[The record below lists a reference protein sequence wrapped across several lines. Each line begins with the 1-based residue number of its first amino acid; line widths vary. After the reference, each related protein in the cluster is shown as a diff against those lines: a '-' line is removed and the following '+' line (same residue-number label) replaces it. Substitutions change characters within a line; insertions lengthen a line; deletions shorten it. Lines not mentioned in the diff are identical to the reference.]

1 MTTLRLHVPD
11 AADLTA
17 LHTGRLPLGLRLR
30 HLTRASHRDVFYD
43 TPDGALA
50 RQGIDCRIR
59 YSDDGAAV
67 WSLRA
72 EARDGLPE
80 RRVNHIVAGDVST
93 AFAGASDAAHWLR
106 ALIDVSLL
114 GPVIEVR
121 TERLSGHAAWGP
133 WTRPRLRLVL
143 DRSLVMADDREVPI
157 ATLSLIPGVGF
168 GPSLRRVATR
178 LIERH
183 GLQYAA
189 GGTLQRARQHLEL
202 ADRWGGTPGSSRRR
216 EVAVLLARDGA
227 VGFRRG
233 DDGLDVFWTAGA
245 GEAGCRA
252 VLEDAFDSTQAQV
265 RCLGLLPEKPWR
277 PALEVWL
284 ARHLPTMVEQHPSIE
299 WLPLDR
305 AVAFSGTPRLRQ
317 PRALGALQLALQGD
331 VMKLHTHGVT
341 VGPTAEPA
349 VAVPI
354 ADDVDRHL
362 DGDLSQLEFNGR
374 LVALAHDTRLPLG
387 DRLSFAAIA
396 ASNLDEFA
404 AVRVG
409 ALKRGVGRRRV
420 SAGQGARAP
429 EARLDAARIRI
440 GALQNDLGRLFT
452 DILSP
457 EIEGHGVGLVHWDE
471 VTDAQRRALS
481 RYFFESVRPRLVPLA
496 VTAGHPFP
504 RLRTLEL
511 TIVFRL
517 RHVDTEQVHYAT
529 VAVPGRVPRL
539 IQVPDTTLWI
549 TAEDLIRAH
558 GTDVFPTS
566 EILEAAAVRVIRAD
580 VLDYDDAS
588 STDLLRQVADA
599 VDGRTAQPIVRI
611 EFEREASEET
621 RSLVLQEVRFERPS
635 DHSTIERTD
644 VVALDRPLALRDLRP
659 MADALISRAGGTP
672 SRPFPDDVPVMATLR
687 QRDILV
693 HFPYD
698 DFGSTVERWLAEA
711 ADDPHV
717 ERLTLALYRTAAQS
731 SILAHLRRAAA
742 AGKEVVALVELRAR
756 FDEARNI
763 EAARALMDAGVRVVY
778 GPAGLKLH
786 SKVIQVLRRE
796 DGHLRRYSYIGT
808 GNFNPATARFYTD
821 LGLFTADP
829 AVGNDLA
836 ALVDSLTAGG
846 RRPTGSRLLVSP
858 NDMLAGLLERITR
871 EVAHAQAGRTA
882 RIRAKLNGLDDL
894 EIIEALYNASEAGV
908 TIDLSIRGICRLRP
922 GVAGMSSRIRVI
934 SLLGYFLEHA
944 RVIEFENGGQ
954 REYLIG
960 SADWRERNLRRRVEV
975 LTPVRDAAGQSYLTA
990 TLDAEFADDAA
1001 WQLHPD
1007 GSWTQTPG
1015 APALSVSQS
1024 RRQADPCPGRQDAT
1038 RPLLA

>member
-1 MTTLRLHVPD
+1 
-11 AADLTA
+11 
-17 LHTGRLPLGLRLR
+17 
-30 HLTRASHRDVFYD
+30 
-43 TPDGALA
+43 
-50 RQGIDCRIR
+50 
-59 YSDDGAAV
+59 
-67 WSLRA
+67 
-72 EARDGLPE
+72 
-80 RRVNHIVAGDVST
+80 
-93 AFAGASDAAHWLR
+93 
-106 ALIDVSLL
+106 
-114 GPVIEVR
+114 
-121 TERLSGHAAWGP
+121 
-133 WTRPRLRLVL
+133 
-143 DRSLVMADDREVPI
+143 
-157 ATLSLIPGVGF
+157 
-168 GPSLRRVATR
+168 
-178 LIERH
+178 
-183 GLQYAA
+183 
-189 GGTLQRARQHLEL
+189 LEL

-233 DDGLDVFWTAGA
+233 DEGLDVFWAAGA
-245 GEAGCRA
+245 GEPGCRT
-252 VLEDAFDSTQAQV
+252 VLEGAFDSTQAQV

-284 ARHLPTMVEQHPSIE
+284 ARHLPAMVEQHPSIE

-305 AVAFSGTPRLRQ
+305 AVALSGTPTLRQ

-341 VGPTAEPA
+341 AGATTEPP
-349 VAVPI
+349 VPVPI
-354 ADDVDRHL
+354 ADDADRHL

-374 LVALAHDTRLPLG
+374 LVALAHDGRLPLG

-409 ALKRGVGRRRV
+409 ALKRGVGRRRA
-420 SAGQGARAP
+420 SAGQGARTP
-429 EARLDAARIRI
+429 EARLDAARIRL
-440 GALQNDLGRLFT
+440 GALQSDLGRLFT

-457 EIEGHGVGLVHWDE
+457 EIDRHGVGLVSWDTIAD
-471 VTDAQRRALS
+471 VHQRALS

-511 TIVFRL
+511 TLVFRL

-529 VAVPGRVPRL
+529 VAVPGLVPRL
-539 IQVPDTTLWI
+539 IQVPDTTSWI
-549 TAEDLIRAH
+549 IAEDLIRAH
-558 GTDVFPTS
+558 GTDLFPES
-566 EILEAAAVRVIRAD
+566 EILEATALRVIRAD

-611 EFEREASEET
+611 EVERGASEET

-659 MADALISRAGGTP
+659 LGDALINRPGVTP
-672 SRPFPDDVPVMATLR
+672 DRPFPDDAPVMATLR
-687 QRDILV
+687 QRDVLV

-698 DFGSTVERWLAEA
+698 DFSATVERWLAEA
-711 ADDPHV
+711 ASDPLV
-717 ERLTLALYRTAAQS
+717 ERLTLALYRTTAQS
-731 SILAHLRRAAA
+731 PILAHLRRAAA

-763 EAARALMDAGVRVVY
+763 DAAHALMDAGVRVVY

-808 GNFNPATARFYTD
+808 GNFNPSTARFYTD
-821 LGLFTADP
+821 LGLFTTDSTI
-829 AVGNDLA
+829 GSDLA
-836 ALVDSLTAGG
+836 VLIDSLTAGG
-846 RRPTGSRLLVSP
+846 PRPTGSRLLVSP
-858 NDMLAGLLERITR
+858 NDMLTGLLDHITR
-871 EVAHAQAGRTA
+871 ETAHARSGRTA

-894 EIIEALYNASEAGV
+894 ELIEALYQASEAGV
-908 TIDLSIRGICRLRP
+908 TVDLSVRGICRLRP

-944 RVIEFENGGQ
+944 RVVEFENGGQ

-975 LTPVRDAAGQSYLTA
+975 VTPVSDAAGRSYLA
-990 TLDAEFADDAA
+990 AMLDAEFADDAA

-1007 GSWTQTPG
+1007 GSWTQAAG
-1015 APALSVSQS
+1015 APPLSVSQS
-1024 RRQADPCPGRQDAT
+1024 RRTAGPGPDRQDAT
-1038 RPLLA
+1038 RRLLA